1 MHMDLMSL
9 HLEEIGDRLVKGE
22 IAVAVVGLG
31 RIGLPTAVSFAEA
44 GAKVIGIDI
53 DQRVVSEARE
63 GRSKFVDEP
72 GLNELLKKVIF
83 DGRMKV
89 TTDYGALAEADMVI
103 VAVPT
108 PVNEEKV
115 PEYSYIDSACNSISR
130 YLKRGALL
138 VVESTVG
145 PGYVERVIIPLL
157 ERGSGMKAG
166 SDFGVASCPER
177 ANPGAILR
185 DMRKVP
191 RIVGGIDA
199 RSSEVAATVYERVF
213 GVKAVKVSSPKAA
226 NAAKLMEN
234 IFRDVNIALA
244 NEFALLFERLGIDID
259 EVIRACSTKYNF
271 VPHFP
276 GAGVGGPCLPSNS
289 YYLISESVRVGNIP
303 YLVRMAREIND
314 RMPEHVITL
323 VGEAMNEVNKAI
335 RGSKISVLGLSY
347 KPNIRDL
354 QLSPMEKVCVKLKEM
369 GADLRPF
376 DPYYRGEVVFGTRV
390 AVDLESALKDA
401 DCILIGTAHNEIRK
415 TGVEVFAKLS
425 SMPAALV
432 DTSQVIDP
440 KEAKR
445 FGFVY
450 KGVGRA

>member
-1 MHMDLMSL
+1 
-9 HLEEIGDRLVKGE
+9 
-22 IAVAVVGLG
+22 
-31 RIGLPTAVSFAEA
+31 
-44 GAKVIGIDI
+44 
-53 DQRVVSEARE
+53 
-63 GRSKFVDEP
+63 
-72 GLNELLKKVIF
+72 
-83 DGRMKV
+83 
-89 TTDYGALAEADMVI
+89 
-103 VAVPT
+103 
-108 PVNEEKV
+108 
-115 PEYSYIDSACNSISR
+115 
-130 YLKRGALL
+130 
-138 VVESTVG
+138 
-145 PGYVERVIIPLL
+145 
-157 ERGSGMKAG
+157 
-166 SDFGVASCPER
+166 
-177 ANPGAILR
+177 
-185 DMRKVP
+185 
-191 RIVGGIDA
+191 
-199 RSSEVAATVYERVF
+199 
-213 GVKAVKVSSPKAA
+213 
-226 NAAKLMEN
+226 
-234 IFRDVNIALA
+234 
-244 NEFALLFERLGIDID
+244 
-259 EVIRACSTKYNF
+259 

-390 AVDLESALKDA
+390 AVDLESALKHA